1 MGRSWV
7 FLASWH
13 FRMIKPALAQPYE
26 ISSHTMKPGQA
37 LDRDAQE
44 RHSAFWAWKTRDR
57 ARSEAYIFL
66 RVWLDFL
73 RLLILKYALTC
84 CAIVLQHVMCQEKVR
99 LYLVVEHM

>member
-44 RHSAFWAWKTRDR
+44 RHSAFFGHGRLAIVR
-57 ARSEAYIFL
+57 AR
-66 RVWLDFL
+66 
-73 RLLILKYALTC
+73 RLTSF
-84 CAIVLQHVMCQEKVR
+84 
-99 LYLVVEHM
+99 